1 MSSTI
6 VIILVVI
13 AVLIL
18 SLIAFLIIRRQRYV
32 RALRGRGWTFESRP
46 SLEWVL
52 DHHAPPFGLGFVR
65 KVDEAISGQT
75 RSGVPFRVFEYTS
88 SDGGARFDDRV
99 ASLQLPLPLPD
110 LFISADHARGGVQ
123 LQPIEVDPRFQVRAA
138 DPGYARTALS
148 ASVLDA
154 VAAFGSAGHKVDLSI
169 DGQQLV
175 AVGAPKDP
183 EHLQAYLEQLGAVA
197 QAIDPTELKPY
208 RMAPPPAGFG
218 FYGHPDWQLIGRD
231 DALIAKYDLTRS
243 GFGHTTEKVIR
254 GYNDGLPIEAF
265 IHRWKTERTERY
277 TDSDGN
283 SHTRTVTEDHSEIL
297 TAITMPFSFPLLS
310 VGGGWGGKKVRFESE
325 EFNDRF
331 TVRTDDPK
339 FASDVIHPRTMEFLM
354 ALQPPAFRIEGTEM
368 RFLVDKHDTQ
378 LIGLCADFSHEFFS
392 RVPSFVWKDLQI
404 SPPAFRRMPSD
415 QDSERSVRQGDRP
428 DADMTERP
436 AQ

>member
-1 MSSTI
+1 MVAS
-6 VIILVVI
+6 
-13 AVLIL
+13 A
-18 SLIAFLIIRRQRYV
+18 
-32 RALRGRGWTFESRP
+32 
-46 SLEWVL
+46 
-52 DHHAPPFGLGFVR
+52 HAPPRGTLRPAV
-65 KVDEAISGQT
+65 T
-75 RSGVPFRVFEYTS
+75 RL
-88 SDGGARFDDRV
+88 A
-99 ASLQLPLPLPD
+99 
-110 LFISADHARGGVQ
+110 
-123 LQPIEVDPRFQVRAA
+123 
-138 DPGYARTALS
+138 
-148 ASVLDA
+148 
-154 VAAFGSAGHKVDLSI
+154 
-169 DGQQLV
+169 
-175 AVGAPKDP
+175 
-183 EHLQAYLEQLGAVA
+183 
-197 QAIDPTELKPY
+197 
-208 RMAPPPAGFG
+208 APPPASPSLRERLVGRRRSRDRGGPEDGVLVLRDVTKAYPNGKEALRDVDLVVPEGDFVFLVG
-218 FYGHPDWQLIGRD
+218 PSGAGKSTLIKLLVHDEQATSGEVHV
-231 DALIAKYDLTRS
+231 AKYDLTRS

-339 FASDVIHPRTMEFLM
+339 FASDVIHPRTMEFLL

-368 RFLVDKHDTQ
+368 RFQVDKHDTQ

-392 RVPSFVWKDLQI
+392 RVPPFVWKDLQI